1 MYYVK
6 REREREALGARTSPM
21 LARWIGNL
29 NDLRRRPPTSFFE
42 TGGKFCA
49 MNIVVFLKLREIEEE
64 IDNIDKICFWYF
76 DRHFDWDIGIK
87 RLAKLRDKKSN

>member
-6 REREREALGARTSPM
+6 REKRGGRAVGARTCPM

-42 TGGKFCA
+42 TGGKF
-49 MNIVVFLKLREIEEE
+49 LKLREREEE
-64 IDNIDKICFWYF
+64 IDEIVS
-76 DRHFDWDIGIK
+76 GILITFK
-87 RLAKLRDKKSN
+87 DYRN